1 MSSETR
7 RLYRVLVAVPAFNE
21 ENTIAAVVERLRG
34 SVPDFD
40 LLVVDD
46 GSEDRTAQIL
56 RSLRVRTARH
66 PCNIGYGRSV
76 QTAMKYALR
85 HGYDALITQDAD
97 GQHRPELLAELLAT
111 FRDHLPIC

>member
-7 RLYRVLVAVPAFNE
+7 GLYRVLVAVPAFNE

-66 PCNIGYGRSV
+66 PCKIGYGRSV
-76 QTAMKYALR
+76 QTAKKYALR
-85 HGYDALITQDAD
+85 HA
-97 GQHRPELLAELLAT
+97 
-111 FRDHLPIC
+111 